1 MTTPEPRKPVVP
13 TSMRPTAVP
22 RNLKTLGAAMAF
34 AAAAYVLMKFASS
47 RNSGLGP
54 MAVYTVLPFAAAA
67 GLTFWARFTLVQ
79 CAAAAALV
87 YLFMLASIWS
97 SGLKSIGI
105 FPVISMPLFV
115 FLGHL
120 TGERLHARRI
130 KRG

>member
-13 TSMRPTAVP
+13 LSMRPTAVP

-34 AAAAYVLMKFASS
+34 AAAAYFLMKFASS
-47 RNSGLGP
+47 RHSALGP
-54 MAVYTVLPFAAAA
+54 MGVYTVLPFAAAA
-67 GLTFWARFTLVQ
+67 GLAFWARFTLLQ
-79 CAAAAALV
+79 CLAAGALV
-87 YLFMLASIWS
+87 YVFILSSIWS
-97 SGLKSIGI
+97 SGWRSVGV
-105 FPVISMPLFV
+105 FPVIAMPFSL